1 MNDKKII
8 GLIETTLNEKL
19 KQSSSYIKYTFYELR
34 VKYNLQ
40 ENDTDR
46 FLKLIRTK
54 LENHNYKVY
63 FTGARYEY
71 KGGFQ
76 NVQVNELMIAV
87 KEEKD

>member
-1 MNDKKII
+1 MDDKTII
-8 GLIETTLNEKL
+8 NLIEITLNEKL
-19 KQSSSYIKYTFYELR
+19 KQNLSYIRYTFYELR

-46 FLKLIRTK
+46 FLNLIRTK
-54 LENHNYKVY
+54 LENQNYKVY

-76 NVQVNELMIAV
+76 NVQANELMIAIN
-87 KEEKD
+87 E